1 MRERSARR
9 LAWSLWLVAFSL
21 LVATVVLDVLR
32 PDKEDPLFLVIIV
45 AMTMG
50 YATVGALVASR
61 HPGNPIGWLFLVT
74 GIGLVLAGVAEN
86 YAIRALSPTSSLPLG
101 AAAALI
107 NQFGFILAIPPIPL
121 AFLLFPNGDPPSPRW
136 RVVAWAI
143 ILGPLVG
150 SLGVAIQ
157 PGVFTFGDAE
167 VANPLGLESLKWL
180 GGALATVGGV
190 VSVTAGLACIVGLV
204 LRFRRARGEERQQVR
219 WLAYVGAAVGL
230 LLLAMFASGFAGE
243 ESNIGDFFFL
253 AFFASFGLGV
263 PAAAGIAILR
273 YRLYELD
280 IVIKKTVVFG
290 LLAAFITLVYVVIV
304 IAIPTTVLGVGGGEG
319 AIGVLPIVATAV
331 IALLVSPLRSRARR
345 LADRLVYGKRATP
358 YEVLSEFSDRLA
370 GTYSTEDVLPRMVQI
385 LGEGTG
391 ARRAEAWLRVGQ
403 TLRREALWPPEQGGP
418 APSLPVTGDDLPE
431 IPGTEAA
438 VPVQHQGELLGALAI
453 AMPPSEPLTPSQEKL
468 VRDLAAQ
475 AGLVLRNVR
484 LIEELRASRQRLVAA
499 QDHERRRLE
508 RNLHDGAQQ
517 DLVALAVKLRLAE
530 SVVQDPQRELEMLAT
545 LRADAQAALEN
556 LRELARGIYPPL
568 LADKGLAEALQAQG
582 RRAPIAVE
590 VGTDGVGRYPQEVE
604 GAVYFCCM
612 EALQNVA
619 KYAEA
624 SKATIALVG
633 GSGWLTF
640 TVTDDG
646 VGFEPERTPM
656 GTGLRGMADRLE
668 ALGGS
673 LEIRSQPRHGTTVT
687 GRIPVRASEA
697 SASAG

>member
-9 LAWSLWLVAFSL
+9 LARSFWLLAFSL
-21 LVATVVLDVLR
+21 LVATVALEVTGSGA
-32 PDKEDPLFLVIIV
+32 EHLVFIV
-45 AMTMG
+45 IAAAMTMG
-50 YATVGALVASR
+50 YATVGALIASR
-61 HPGNPIGWLFLVT
+61 HPANPIGWLFLTT
-74 GIGLVLAGVAEN
+74 GIGMVLAGFAEN
-86 YAIRALSPTSSLPLG
+86 YVARALAPASSLPFG
-101 AAAALI
+101 TAAAAI
-107 NQFGFILAIPPIPL
+107 NQWIVGLAIPPIPL
-121 AFLLFPNGDPPSPRW
+121 AFLLFPDGHLPSRRW
-136 RVVAWAI
+136 RPIAWAL
-143 ILGPLVG
+143 ILAPLVG
-150 SLGVAIQ
+150 VVGLAIK
-157 PGVFTFGDAE
+157 PGFLAVEAG
-167 VANPLGLESLKWL
+167 VANPFGVEGLGWL
-180 GGALATVGGV
+180 GSLLATIGGV
-190 VSVTAGLACIVGLV
+190 VSFAAGLACILAMV
-204 LRFRRARGEERQQVR
+204 LRFRRSRGEERQQLR
-219 WLAYVGAAVGL
+219 WLSYVGTTTGL
-230 LLLAMFASGFAGE
+230 LLVALFLSDLAPNGSSVNA
-243 ESNIGDFFFL
+243 FFFV
-253 AFFASFGLGV
+253 AFFATFGLGV

-290 LLAAFITLVYVVIV
+290 LLAAFITLAYVAIV
-304 IAIPTTVLGVGGGEG
+304 VAIPSMVLGVGNERGGLN
-319 AIGVLPIVATAV
+319 ILPVLATAV
-331 IALLVSPLRSRARR
+331 IALLVSPLRARARR

-358 YEVLSEFSDRLA
+358 YEVLSELSDRLA

-391 ARRAEAWLRVGQ
+391 ARRAEVWLRVGP
-403 TLRREALWPPEQGGP
+403 TLRREAIWPPEERTSP
-418 APSLPVTGDDLPE
+418 PSIRVTGDELPE
-431 IPGTEAA
+431 VPGTEAA

-468 VRDLAAQ
+468 VHDLAAQ

-499 QDHERRRLE
+499 QDQERRRLE

-530 SVVQDPQRELEMLAT
+530 SLVQDPQRELEMLAT

-590 VGTDGVGRYPQEVE
+590 VSTDGVDRYPQEVE
-604 GAVYFCCM
+604 GAVYFCCL

-624 SKATIALVG
+624 SMATIALVG

-673 LEIRSQPRHGTTVT
+673 LEIRSQPKHGTTVT

>member
-1 MRERSARR
+1 MRTRSARR
-9 LAWSLWLVAFSL
+9 LAWSLWLVAFTM

-32 PDKEDPLFLVIIV
+32 AEREDLVFLIIAP

-74 GIGLVLAGVAEN
+74 GIGLVLAGVTDN
-86 YAIRALSPTSSLPLG
+86 YAHRALSPNSSLPLG
-101 AAAALI
+101 TAAALV
-107 NQFGFILAIPPIPL
+107 NQFSFILAIPPIPL
-121 AFLLFPNGDPPSPRW
+121 AFLLYPDGHPPSSRW
-136 RVVAWAI
+136 RVVAWVI
-143 ILGPLVG
+143 VVGPLVG
-150 SLGVAIQ
+150 SVGIAIQ
-157 PGVFTFGDAE
+157 PRTVEFGDVR
-167 VANPLGLESLKWL
+167 VANPFGVETLDWL
-180 GGALATVGGV
+180 AGTLATAGGV
-190 VSVTAGLACIVGLV
+190 VSVAAGLACIVGLI
-204 LRFRRARGEERQQVR
+204 LRFRRAGGEERQQLR
-219 WLAYVGAAVGL
+219 WLAYVGATTGL
-230 LLLAMFASGFAGE
+230 LLIAMFASGFAGE
-243 ESNIGDFFFL
+243 GISDFFFY

-263 PAAAGIAILR
+263 PVAAGIAILR

-304 IAIPTTVLGVGGGEG
+304 LAIPTAVIGVGTDQAGF
-319 AIGVLPIVATAV
+319 GVLPMVAAAV
-331 IALLVSPLRSRARR
+331 IALMVSPLRARARR

-391 ARRAEAWLRVGQ
+391 ARRAEVWLRVGP
-403 TLRREALWPPEQGGP
+403 TIRREALWPPEDGIS
-418 APSLPVTGDDLPE
+418 APSLQVSGDELPE

-438 VPVQHQGELLGALAI
+438 VPVQHHGELLGALAV

-499 QDHERRRLE
+499 QDEERRRLE

-517 DLVALAVKLRLAE
+517 ELVALAVKLRLAE
-530 SVVQDPQRELEMLAT
+530 GLVQDPQRELELLAS
-545 LRADAQAALEN
+545 LQADAQAALEN

-590 VGTDGVGRYPQEVE
+590 VSTDGVGRYPQEAE
-604 GAVYFCCM
+604 AALYFCCL

-619 KYAEA
+619 KYAQA
-624 SKATIALVG
+624 LKATIALVERD
-633 GSGWLTF
+633 GWLTF
-640 TVTDDG
+640 TVADDG
-646 VGFEPERTPM
+646 VGFEPERAPT
-656 GTGLRGMADRLE
+656 GTGLQGMSDRLE

-673 LEIRSQPRHGTTVT
+673 LEVRSSPNQGTTVT
-687 GRIPVRASEA
+687 GRIPVHASEG
-697 SASAG
+697 SASLG